1 MITPTGMTQAA
12 YTEAI
17 LSGAPQHV
25 RMTFDN
31 GVVLGDQDIEANW
44 LTLMDILNG
53 DTDLTIGRAVCKEL
67 SLNLLSGDRMEGVR
81 WNHEF
86 TLEMGVDVVESG
98 VTVTK
103 WVQVGIFQGTR
114 PDKIHYVDV
123 ISFTAHD
130 RMVRFDVDIDP
141 YLNGLTWPVSFSDL
155 LEGLCDYCG
164 VEYVAGDEL
173 QNIMSRTFE
182 NTLSGKGLT
191 GTSLLALMAEACGC
205 YAKITPEGKLRM
217 TWFSE
222 AAYEVDADHEFAV
235 DAYDIGSGMTW
246 AEIGNYSWQDAS
258 QWTWADVGGYQAVFA
273 VHGLSS
279 RMTVDDI
286 GVNYGSKAGNLYVIV
301 DNPFLVITND
311 TDGKTYVKPL
321 YERLKAFGG
330 YLPANIECVGNWLV
344 EAGDIITVD
353 VHGESVRMPIFC
365 RTMVWNGACTDV
377 YEATGSMERKAYSRE
392 NQQKLTEGGKFHE
405 FRLNIDTLYSAI
417 QDAEGNISTLQQVA
431 EQIVLSLADKYD
443 KISGITI
450 TAAGIDVSGSQYVKI
465 ASGGVFEVSSE
476 NFLVDSENGIFN
488 TGAVTVNSDYILIRN
503 EGETIMP
510 SYLFIGR
517 NTPNSRIDTEHSDEH
532 IEVSANTITFKFLH
546 WNDYV
551 PSDNTRGLVS
561 LSYEPNTQTIELY
574 TSKIFGGENF
584 TLGTRANPVDKIFV
598 DEVYAGTFKENYL
611 ATRTLEIDGAK
622 VVFSDASWFLSQE
635 LAGGYTVF
643 TCSASSYTDHHG
655 VALTS
660 DGSLIPYY
668 TDSQNPS
675 YINELGSSSAYW
687 QAGYISSVYAEDV
700 TVHPTSNGY
709 GIKLYYDATN
719 GCVINFKSG
728 EAMITSSNIN
738 TKIYRNVSGVNKGF
752 MVNINGN
759 LMAYASSGTE
769 PTIGTSTSPWPAVYA
784 GKLIGEYRESSSAT
798 RKLSI
803 SGDTIKFSNDG
814 TQGMYISGKVESNR
828 AVLMCSRSDFTD
840 HHGVV
845 LSWGGDL
852 IPYASNGISYSNTI
866 GTSSVRWMYG
876 YFNYLDTAYTVSSS
890 SKSVKHD
897 IRMMD
902 EVGDRLD
909 RLKPVTFIYN
919 RDEQNRKRYGL
930 IWEETV
936 GILPDICIGE
946 IAGPDADKAINYV
959 DLVPILLKEIQELR
973 KRVKDME
980 VKTA

>member
-31 GVVLGDQDIEANW
+31 GVVLGDQDIEANG

-53 DTDLTIGRAVCKEL
+53 DTDLTFGKAVCKEL
-67 SLNLLSGDRMEGVR
+67 SLNLLSSSRLDGVR

-86 TLEMGVDVVESG
+86 TLEMGIDVTENNQ
-98 VTVTK
+98 TVTK

-123 ISFTAHD
+123 IAFTGHD

-191 GTSLLALMAEACGC
+191 GVSLLAAMAEACGC

-217 TWFSE
+217 TWFSD

-246 AEIGNYSWQDAS
+246 AELGEYTWEEAE
-258 QWTWADVGGYQAVFA
+258 QWTWADVGGYNVAFA

-279 RMTVDDI
+279 KMSETDV
-286 GVNYGSKAGNLYVIV
+286 GVNYGDLTGNIYLIV
-301 DNPFLVITND
+301 DNPFLVIIDD
-311 TDGKTYVKPL
+311 TDKDNYVRPL
-321 YERLKAFGG
+321 YERLAEFGG
-330 YLPANIECVGNWLV
+330 YLPVNVECVGNWLV

-353 VHGESVRMPIFC
+353 VHGDSVSMPVFC
-365 RTMVWNGACTDV
+365 RTMVWNGSCSDH
-377 YEATGSMERKAYSRE
+377 YEATGSLQRQAVSAE
-392 NQQKLTEGGKFHE
+392 NRQKLTDGGRFHE
-405 FRLNIDTLYSAI
+405 FRVELEELFSAI
-417 QDAEGNISTLQQVA
+417 QDAEGNISTLQQMA
-431 EQIVLSLADKYD
+431 DQFVLSLADKYD
-443 KISGITI
+443 KVSGITI

-476 NFLVDSENGIFN
+476 NFLVDSENGIFK
-488 TGAVTVNSDYILIRN
+488 TGAVTVNSSYILIKN

-517 NTPNSRIDTEHSDEH
+517 NTPDTRIGTEYSDEH
-532 IEVSANTITFKFLH
+532 IEVGANSIIFKFLH
-546 WNDYV
+546 WNDNV
-551 PSDNTRGLVS
+551 PSDNTKGLVS
-561 LSYEPNTQTIELY
+561 LSYEPNTQTIEFY
-574 TSKIFGGENF
+574 TSKIYGGENF
-584 TLGTRANPVDKIFV
+584 TLGTGAFPVDKIFV
-598 DEVYAGTFKENYL
+598 DEVYSGTFKENYL

-655 VALTS
+655 VALTL

-687 QAGYISSVYAEDV
+687 QAGYI
-700 TVHPTSNGY
+700 TT
-709 GIKLYYDATN
+709 
-719 GCVINFKSG
+719 
-728 EAMITSSNIN
+728 
-738 TKIYRNVSGVNKGF
+738 
-752 MVNINGN
+752 
-759 LMAYASSGTE
+759 
-769 PTIGTSTSPWPAVYA
+769 VYA

-852 IPYASNGISYSNTI
+852 IPYASNGISYSNNL
-866 GTSSVRWMYG
+866 GTSSARWYYG
-876 YFNYLDTAYTVSSS
+876 YFNYLDTAYTVSAS
-890 SKSVKHD
+890 SKSMKHD

-902 EVGDRLD
+902 DVGDRLD

-936 GILPDICIGE
+936 EILPDICIGE

-980 VKTA
+980 EKTA